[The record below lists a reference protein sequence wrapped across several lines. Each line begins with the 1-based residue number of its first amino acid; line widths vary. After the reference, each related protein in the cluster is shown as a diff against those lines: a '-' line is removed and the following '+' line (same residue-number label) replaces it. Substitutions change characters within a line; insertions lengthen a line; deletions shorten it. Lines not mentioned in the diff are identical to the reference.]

1 MEKYDEYE
9 FAADAGPPCDDRDG
23 VRPGADTFDLPD
35 GGSAHPVRKDEE
47 IRQKSGRR
55 CQNLYHGYRVLYVE

>member
-47 IRQKSGRR
+47 IRQKSGRH
-55 CQNLYHGYRVLYVE
+55 C